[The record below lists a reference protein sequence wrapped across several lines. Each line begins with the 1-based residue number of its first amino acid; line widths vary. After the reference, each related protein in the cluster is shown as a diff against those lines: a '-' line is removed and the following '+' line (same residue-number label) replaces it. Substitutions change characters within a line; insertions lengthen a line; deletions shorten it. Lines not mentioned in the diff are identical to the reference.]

1 MNLITAFFSSAADGT
16 LFLHVINRKR
26 GGWTVEIMR
35 KHHSCVYCS
44 GNVCSRQ
51 TWDLLLTWG
60 KWVLKQMEKMNQD
73 KDTKVKLQNTQNRKY
88 LHLLKEKLN
97 FLFGL
102 FGRKLLLFL
111 MFLLN
116 YCVLYNVPCHFSFSS
131 LLFPIFSH
139 EWKHFSICFF

>member
-1 MNLITAFFSSAADGT
+1 MFYILPSIWILLQPLFYFFSFAADGT

-60 KWVLKQMEKMNQD
+60 KSALKQMEKMNQD
-73 KDTKVKLQNTQNRKY
+73 KDTKSSLQNTQKCIFSTKR
-88 LHLLKEKLN
+88 KLN
-97 FLFGL
+97 FCLVFVRSGTTA
-102 FGRKLLLFL
+102 
-111 MFLLN
+111 
-116 YCVLYNVPCHFSFSS
+116 VLDVPLEVFCIVLRSISFQ
-131 LLFPIFSH
+131 F
-139 EWKHFSICFF
+139 